1 MLSVGIIAAVCAV
14 ILIAGTLAYRRLAH
28 RQTDN
33 QQSVLVASGREFK
46 DDAGNTTP
54 FRIIREQNYIRY
66 PVIESVHEFSLEPLE
81 LDWQT
86 TAVPAELD
94 HTLQFR
100 GTATVRPAR
109 DDDGLRTAIKNFIG
123 LDRSEMI
130 RAASVSIE
138 STVQQDVQDIPD
150 SRARDTDDEWVD
162 ATARRAADELTSFG
176 LVLDDFVVSEV
187 QDDHD

>member
-1 MLSVGIIAAVCAV
+1 MLSVGIIAAVCAI
-14 ILIAGTLAYRRLAH
+14 ILVAGTLAYRRLSH
-28 RQTDN
+28 RQTGD
-33 QQSVLVASGREFK
+33 QQSVLVAAGREFK
-46 DDAGNTTP
+46 DDAGNPTP
-54 FRIIREQNYIRY
+54 FRIIREDTYIRY

-100 GTATVRPAR
+100 GAATVRPAR

-123 LDRSEMI
+123 LDRSEI
-130 RAASVSIE
+130 TRAASVSIE

-150 SRARDTDDEWVD
+150 VRARNTDDEWVD
-162 ATARRAADELTSFG
+162 NTARRAADELTSFG
-176 LVLDDFVVSEV
+176 LILENFQISEV
-187 QDDHD
+187 RDDPA